1 MLEIVVRP
9 RAAPRGNR
17 ARRPAGKRESC
28 LLASPSPKRN
38 HITCS
43 SSAIRPNLLLVD
55 SLFGPHSLYRS
66 LWHFLFGPRAQKP
79 PNRAKNCIALK
90 RGLDATAMVIY
101 CSSPSSLTAL
111 PPSPS
116 RCTCTQQR
124 SRGPA
129 RQKNKIENCKH
140 IINCKDM
147 Y

>member
-1 MLEIVVRP
+1 VRP

-66 LWHFLFGPRAQKP
+66 LWHFLFGPRALKP

-90 RGLDATAMVIY
+90 RGLYSTAMVVY
-101 CSSPSSLTAL
+101 CSSPTAL
-111 PPSPS
+111 PPS
-116 RCTCTQQR
+116 RCTCTCTQQIHDR
-124 SRGPA
+124 VYA
-129 RQKNKIENCKH
+129 RRARKIK
-140 IINCKDM
+140 
-147 Y
+147 